1 MAGLLVFLGHFTL
14 RMPEQPLFPGIV
26 GREVSSMAHLKVG
39 KENSA
44 DIELY
49 YEDMGDGQPVVLVHG
64 WPLNGASW
72 ERQSSALLGAGY
84 RVITYDRRGFG
95 HSSKPYTGYDYN
107 TLARDLEVLLE
118 SLDVKGAALFGF
130 SMGGGEVARY
140 MGKYN
145 QGRITR
151 CGLISSI
158 APALRKDGANPE
170 GVDPAIFEQ
179 IKGMIE
185 ADRFDQLQN
194 FTKLFYN
201 YGVLSH
207 SVSQAKLDADFIV
220 ASQSAYHAQLFCVDS
235 WLEDFRDDVKQIQ
248 VPTLVIHG
256 DSDKIV
262 PLEASGA
269 RIPQLVPSAKLHVVK
284 DGPHGLIWTH
294 AAEVN
299 TSLLEF
305 LR

>member
-1 MAGLLVFLGHFTL
+1 MAY
-14 RMPEQPLFPGIV
+14 
-26 GREVSSMAHLKVG
+26 LKVG

-49 YEDMGDGQPVVLVHG
+49 YEDRGTGTPVVLVHG

-72 ERQSSALLGAGY
+72 ERQSSALLAAGY

-95 HSSKPYTGYDYN
+95 RSAKPYEGYNYD
-107 TLARDLEVLLE
+107 TLARDLATLLE
-118 SLDVKGAALFGF
+118 SLDLQNVSLFGF

-140 MGKYN
+140 MGKHN
-145 QGRITR
+145 EGRVSR
-151 CGLISSI
+151 CGFFSSI
-158 APALRKDGANPE
+158 APALRKDGGNPE

-185 ADRFDQLQN
+185 KDRFDQLQG
-194 FTKLFYN
+194 FLKLFYN
-201 YGVLSH
+201 QGMLSH
-207 SVSQAKLDADFIV
+207 PVSQGKLDADFIV
-220 ASQSAYHAQLFCVDS
+220 ASQSSYQAMLFCVDA

-256 DSDKIV
+256 DSDQIL
-262 PLEASGA
+262 PLEVSGA
-269 RIPQLVPSAKLHVVK
+269 RIPKLVPTAKLHVVK
-284 DGPHGLIWTH
+284 DGPHGLLWTH

-299 TSLLEF
+299 TALLEF